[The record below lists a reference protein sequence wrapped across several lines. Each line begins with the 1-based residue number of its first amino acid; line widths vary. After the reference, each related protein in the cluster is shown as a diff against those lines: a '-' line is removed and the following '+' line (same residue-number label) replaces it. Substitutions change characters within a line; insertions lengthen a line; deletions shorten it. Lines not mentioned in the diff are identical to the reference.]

1 MSQRGKNFLRQI
13 PLHGVILFLCLLWI
27 TPTVGLL
34 VTSFRPRQDVA
45 ESGWWT
51 VFVPREIVGEKEY
64 DRFCVSCHGPGGDG
78 VASADL
84 SSPERIE
91 QYRRSVALTRDLR
104 KPLPD
109 GSPHVAELPDPQQT
123 ADILAYLRTISGVDS
138 AASRS
143 RFTVSNYVDAV
154 VGYSGRAS
162 YVESQCAEG
171 NPEGDNACIG
181 TGLTSERSMLRGF
194 WNSLLVAIPSTIL
207 PILFAA
213 FAAYAFS
220 WLDFKGRQ
228 ILFVILVALQI
239 VPLQM
244 TLIPIYRIYTQL
256 GLTGTFLGVWLFHTG
271 FGLPYAIY
279 LTRNFL
285 GSLPRDLFE
294 SAYLDGASHWTA
306 FYRLAIPLSTPAL
319 ASLAIFQ
326 FLWVWNDLLVALVF
340 LGGQTPVLTWQIN
353 SLVGRFT
360 GMHLQTAAA
369 FLSIILPMLIF
380 FLMQRYFVRG
390 LLAGAVKG

>member
-1 MSQRGKNFLRQI
+1 MSDRIKFILGKI
-13 PLHGVILFLCLLWI
+13 PLHVVIILLCLVWI

-34 VTSFRPRQDVA
+34 VASFRPRQDVVQ
-45 ESGWWT
+45 SGWW
-51 VFVPREIVGEKEY
+51 VAFAPRKVAGQDVYEKY
-64 DRFCVSCHGPGGDG
+64 LAPYYGPDG
-78 VASADL
+78 KAVEGVDL
-84 SSPERIE
+84 SDPELIG
-91 QYRRSVALTRDLR
+91 QFRRSIELTAFLR
-104 KPLPD
+104 EQMEEGKIQL
-109 GSPHVAELPDPQQT
+109 EEMPDPQEM
-123 ADILAYLRTISGVDS
+123 ADLLTYLRQLSGAGS
-138 AASRS
+138 AASRP
-143 RFTVSNYVDAV
+143 RFTINNYVDAV
-154 VGYSGRAS
+154 VGYSGRAN
-162 YVESQCAEG
+162 YIESCV
-171 NPEGDNACIG
+171 EGDPAEDDACLG
-181 TGLTSERSMLRGF
+181 TGLTSERGMATAFL
-194 WNSLLVAIPSTIL
+194 NSLWVAIPATIL
-207 PILFAA
+207 PILFASL
-213 FAAYAFS
+213 AAYAFS

-228 ILFVILVALQI
+228 WLFVILVALQI

-244 TLIPIYRIYTQL
+244 TLIPIYRIYAKA

-279 LTRNFL
+279 LIRNFL
-285 GSLPRDLFE
+285 GGLPKDLFE

-306 FYRLAIPLSTPAL
+306 FYRLAIPLSVPAL

-369 FLSIILPMLIF
+369 FVSIILPMLVF
-380 FLMQRYFVRG
+380 FAMQRFFVRG